1 MDAPKHAIPGA
12 LNAIRRGKR
21 SRQGM
26 KPDTRGRRRIS
37 DTPRRTPETSILT
50 KIVVAEGEVVALLRS
65 TLDALSAH
73 IAVLDQTGTIVAV
86 NQAWQSFARAAG
98 FFGHDHGLGMNYLSV
113 CERSARA
120 SADAAQT
127 AEALREIIAGR
138 RSEFRMEY
146 PCESPEGPRWF
157 QLRVTRP
164 QGVQTALIVV
174 AHEDI
179 TEVKRAQE
187 ALVRLSSRL
196 IQVQDDE
203 RRAIARELHDTTAQ
217 NLLAITLN
225 ATRLRE
231 PLGGAGESA
240 RRILA
245 ETLGLAEQCLQEV
258 RTLSYLLHPPLLD
271 EMGLASALRWFAKGF
286 SERSGID
293 VELRVIEENVATLPR
308 EIATT
313 LFRVAQEALSNVNRH
328 SKSPSA
334 SIVLQRTEQDI
345 RLDVIDRGRG
355 MRGQIESSTGAQAVG
370 VGISGMQVRLG
381 QLGGRLDIQS
391 TPSGTRVTAT
401 VPIPS
406 SAEAIVSGVP
416 PDPWADTPLSSK
428 NGQSGT
434 SDASYSPRG

>member
-1 MDAPKHAIPGA
+1 MV
-12 LNAIRRGKR
+12 
-21 SRQGM
+21 
-26 KPDTRGRRRIS
+26 RRRS
-37 DTPRRTPETSILT
+37 GGTTGPTGKASARPKAVEP
-50 KIVVAEGEVVALLRS
+50 AGEVEALLRS

-73 IAVLDQTGTIVAV
+73 IAVLDRTGTIVAV
-86 NQAWQSFARAAG
+86 NQAWRSFARAAG
-98 FFGHDHGLGMNYLSV
+98 FVGREGGVGMNYLAV
-113 CERSARA
+113 CERAAGESP
-120 SADAAQT
+120 DAAQT
-127 AEALREIIAGR
+127 AEALRDIIGGR

-146 PCESPEGPRWF
+146 PCESPDGLRWF

-164 QGVQTALIVV
+164 GPARIPRIVV

-187 ALVRLSSRL
+187 ALARLSSRL

-231 PLGGAGESA
+231 PLNGAGESV

-245 ETLGLAEQCLQEV
+245 ETVGLAEQCLQEV

-293 VELRVIEENVATLPR
+293 VDVHVVEDKGAALPR

-313 LFRVAQEALSNVNRH
+313 LFRVAQEALSNVHRH
-328 SKSPSA
+328 SGSA
-334 SIVLQRTEQDI
+334 SARIHLQRNERVI
-345 RLDVIDRGRG
+345 RLDVLDCGRG
-355 MRGQIESSTGAQAVG
+355 LSGQIEPSTGPPALGVG
-370 VGISGMQVRLG
+370 VSGMRVRLE
-381 QLGGRLDIQS
+381 QLGGRLDIRS
-391 TPSGTRVTAT
+391 GPSGTRVTAT
-401 VPIPS
+401 LPIPAGG
-406 SAEAIVSGVP
+406 AEA
-416 PDPWADTPLSSK
+416 A
-428 NGQSGT
+428 QSDLAPECRHGGT
-434 SDASYSPRG
+434 T

>member
-1 MDAPKHAIPGA
+1 M
-12 LNAIRRGKR
+12 KR
-21 SRQGM
+21 NS
-26 KPDTRGRRRIS
+26 TLRRRS
-37 DTPRRTPETSILT
+37 GGPAGPPGKTSARA
-50 KIVVAEGEVVALLRS
+50 KAVGPAGEVEALLRS

-73 IAVLDQTGTIVAV
+73 IAVLDRSGTIVAV
-86 NQAWQSFARAAG
+86 NQAWRSFARAAG
-98 FFGHDHGLGMNYLSV
+98 FVGREGGVGMNYLAV
-113 CERSARA
+113 CERAAGESP
-120 SADAAQT
+120 DAAQT
-127 AEALREIIAGR
+127 AEALRDIIGGR

-146 PCESPEGPRWF
+146 PCESPDGLRWF

-164 QGVQTALIVV
+164 GPARIPRIVV

-187 ALVRLSSRL
+187 ALARLSSRL
-196 IQVQDDE
+196 IQVQDEE

-231 PLGGAGESA
+231 PLNGAGESV

-245 ETLGLAEQCLQEV
+245 ETVGLAEQCLQEV

-293 VELRVIEENVATLPR
+293 VDVRVVEDNGAALPR

-313 LFRVAQEALSNVNRH
+313 LFRVAQEALSNVHRH
-328 SKSPSA
+328 SGSPSA
-334 SIVLQRTEQDI
+334 RIDLQRTEQAV

-355 MRGQIESSTGAQAVG
+355 LRGEIKPGTGARPVG
-370 VGISGMQVRLG
+370 VGVSGMRVRLE
-381 QLGGRLDIQS
+381 QLGGRLEIQS
-391 TPSGTRVTAT
+391 SPTGTCVTAT
-401 VPIPS
+401 LPIPRGS
-406 SAEAIVSGVP
+406 NVPGPSGVTRDEP
-416 PDPWADTPLSSK
+416 ADMAPSSK
-428 NGQSGT
+428 SGQTGT
-434 SDASYSPRG
+434 P